1 MTIKKIISGPL
12 GNNTIIV
19 HDDKDAVVIDPSID
33 SFGLIDKYIAK
44 HKLSVKAIFLTHS
57 HFDHIA
63 DVAILKQTT
72 KAKIYIHPEDADNL
86 INPGVDKISCMFPVK
101 GSNPDVLIH
110 DNQEIII
117 GNLKFIV
124 IHTPGHSP
132 GSVCYYLPNNN
143 TLFAGD
149 TLFKGSIGNISFP
162 TSRPALM
169 WRSLKKLAKLPKNT
183 KVIPGHGEDT
193 SVGKESW
200 LDRAE
205 EFFS

>member
-33 SFGLIDKYIAK
+33 SFGLIDKYIVK
-44 HKLSVKAIFLTHS
+44 HKLIVKAIFLTHS

-63 DVAILKQTT
+63 DVAILKQKT
-72 KAKIYIHPEDADNL
+72 KANIYIHPEDADNL

-124 IHTPGHSP
+124 IYTPGHSP
-132 GSVCYYLPNNN
+132 GSVCYYLPDNN

-169 WRSLKKLAKLPKNT
+169 WGSLKKLAKLPKNT

-193 SVGKESW
+193 SIGKESW